1 METIIDKLLSGRTV
15 EFSYQGQ
22 EYLIQQENNK
32 GWDYLGLWRTRPGP
46 ACLSRVFFDL
56 ADGVSLETIQELFS
70 EPFEGRTVQ
79 ELLQESRVII
89 HD

>member
-1 METIIDKLLSGRTV
+1 MDTIIDKLLSGQTV

-32 GWDYLGLWRTRPGP
+32 GWDYLGLWRTSPSP
-46 ACLSRVFFDL
+46 TCLSRAFFDL

-70 EPFEGRTVQ
+70 EPFDGRTVQ

-89 HD
+89 RD

>member
-32 GWDYLGLWRTRPGP
+32 GWDYLGLWRTSPGP
-46 ACLSRVFFDL
+46 VCLSRAFFDL
-56 ADGVSLETIQELFS
+56 ADGVSPETIQELFS
-70 EPFEGRTVQ
+70 EPFDGRTVQ
-79 ELLQESRVII
+79 EILLESQVMIY
-89 HD
+89 D

>member
-32 GWDYLGLWRTRPGP
+32 GWDYLGLWRTSPGP
-46 ACLSRVFFDL
+46 ACLSRAFFDL
-56 ADGVSLETIQELFS
+56 ADGVSPETIQELFS
-70 EPFEGRTVQ
+70 TPIDGQTVR
-79 ELLQESRVII
+79 EILLESRVMI